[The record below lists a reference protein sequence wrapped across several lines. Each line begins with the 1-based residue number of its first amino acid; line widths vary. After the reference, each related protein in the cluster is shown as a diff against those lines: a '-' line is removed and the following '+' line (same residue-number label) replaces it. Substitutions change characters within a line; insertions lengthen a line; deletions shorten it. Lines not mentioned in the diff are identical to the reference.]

1 MTKKRNIKN
10 ALFIRPRDKLV
21 PWFLC
26 WSKLDILYIQL
37 PFLIPYGPKRIVIKA
52 QLSCG
57 ALDLNHESS
66 ATVMTFRCSDFVQNP
81 SEQCFADHPHRNFG
95 TEE

>member
-1 MTKKRNIKN
+1 MPSSLDLEINWFRG
-10 ALFIRPRDKLV
+10 
-21 PWFLC
+21 FLC

-57 ALDLNHESS
+57 ALDLNLHLKY
-66 ATVMTFRCSDFVQNP
+66 ALIINQIWYLKRTIKDLIF
-81 SEQCFADHPHRNFG
+81 
-95 TEE
+95 